1 MAEDR
6 PRSGSSFP
14 PVPGAHSDA
23 PPVGPKPARSGS
35 MRPPYV
41 ERPTVRGMPTTTPVP
56 PAEAEAP
63 APTPA
68 AGAESWSGTT
78 VVPLDEANVAAVVA
92 PARIISVG
100 PAAPGPPVVNA
111 YAVRDSE
118 KTLLD
123 HAPPFDAE
131 ETERRSR
138 EFESPRTF
146 GARQALVAVA
156 VPADESD
163 DPAPQSRP
171 LARPI
176 GKRWASQLIDPRLV
190 LLLEPYSQRSASFR
204 TLRDNLLARNAPRII
219 AVTSPG
225 EHEGKTTCAIN
236 LALALGE
243 RPSTRVLLLEGN
255 FFAPE
260 LAKIFHIESST
271 PFAPEM
277 NLPWLLPY
285 RVAEVAHGFHVA
297 AIVQEPGEAP
307 PVFNGRWYDMV
318 MGHLA
323 DADYDHL
330 VIDAPALD
338 GSSPVM
344 QVVGIAEGTLLTI
357 RSGNTTARTLRHAA
371 DQIPRGRALGV
382 TLIEG

>member
-1 MAEDR
+1 M
-6 PRSGSSFP
+6 
-14 PVPGAHSDA
+14 VPIDD
-23 PPVGPKPARSGS
+23 VN
-35 MRPPYV
+35 
-41 ERPTVRGMPTTTPVP
+41 
-56 PAEAEAP
+56 
-63 APTPA
+63 A
-68 AGAESWSGTT
+68 A
-78 VVPLDEANVAAVVA
+78 AAVVA

-100 PAAPGPPVVNA
+100 PAAPEPPVVNA

-118 KTLLD
+118 QTLLD
-123 HAPPFDAE
+123 HAPPFYAD

-138 EFESPRTF
+138 DVESPRMV
-146 GARQALVAVA
+146 GARPALVAVA

-204 TLRDNLLARNAPRII
+204 TLRDNLLAKSAPRII
-219 AVTSPG
+219 AVTSPA

-243 RPSTRVLLLEGN
+243 QPSTRVLLLEGN
-255 FFAPE
+255 FYAPE
-260 LAKIFHIESST
+260 LAKIFHIDNGT

-297 AIVQEPGEAP
+297 AIVQEPGEPP

-357 RSGNTTARTLRHAA
+357 RSGNTTARTLRRAA
-371 DQIPRGRALGV
+371 EQIPRGRALGV

>member
-1 MAEDR
+1 
-6 PRSGSSFP
+6 
-14 PVPGAHSDA
+14 
-23 PPVGPKPARSGS
+23 

-41 ERPTVRGMPTTTPVP
+41 ERPTVRGMPTPVP
-56 PAEAEAP
+56 A
-63 APTPA
+63 TPA
-68 AGAESWSGTT
+68 SPSPSEPESGDSWAGKT
-78 VVPLDEANVAAVVA
+78 VLPIDDLHAPPPGIA
-92 PARIISVG
+92 PARIISIG
-100 PAAPGPPVVNA
+100 PATPAVAAEPEPPVVNA

-118 KTLLD
+118 QTLLD
-123 HAPPFDAE
+123 HAPPFDAD
-131 ETERRSR
+131 ETERRSQDV
-138 EFESPRTF
+138 ESSRMV
-146 GARQALVAVA
+146 ALRPPLHVAHA
-156 VPADESD
+156 VPGDESSD
-163 DPAPQSRP
+163 EPAPQSRP
-171 LARPI
+171 LATRPI

-204 TLRDNLLARNAPRII
+204 VLRDNLLAKNAPRII
-219 AVTSPG
+219 AVSSPE

-243 RPSTRVLLLEGN
+243 RPSSRVLLLEGN
-255 FFAPE
+255 FYAPE
-260 LAKIFHIESST
+260 LAKIFHIDGST

-285 RVAEVAHGFHVA
+285 RVVEVAHGFHVA
-297 AIVQEPGEAP
+297 AIVQEEGEPP

-344 QVVGIAEGTLLTI
+344 QVVGIAEGTLLTV
-357 RSGNTTARTLRHAA
+357 RSGKATARSLRRAA
-371 DQIPRGRALGV
+371 EQIPRGRALGV
-382 TLIEG
+382 TLMDGE

>member
-1 MAEDR
+1 
-6 PRSGSSFP
+6 
-14 PVPGAHSDA
+14 
-23 PPVGPKPARSGS
+23 
-35 MRPPYV
+35 
-41 ERPTVRGMPTTTPVP
+41 MPTPVP
-56 PAEAEAP
+56 PAP
-63 APTPA
+63 RPA
-68 AGAESWSGTT
+68 AGAPSAGAGAGAEAGPDSWSGKV
-78 VVPLDEANVAAVVA
+78 VVPVDDVNVSAAVVA

-100 PAAPGPPVVNA
+100 PAAPEPPVVNA

-118 KTLLD
+118 QTLLD
-123 HAPPFDAE
+123 HAPPFDAD

-138 EFESPRTF
+138 DFESPRRVVP
-146 GARQALVAVA
+146 AREALVAVA
-156 VPADESD
+156 VPTD
-163 DPAPQSRP
+163 DGEDSAPQSRP

-204 TLRDNLLARNAPRII
+204 TLRDNLLAKNAPRII

-260 LAKIFHIESST
+260 LAKIFHVDNST

-297 AIVQEPGEAP
+297 AIVQEPGEPP

-357 RSGNTTARTLRHAA
+357 RSGNTTARTLRRAA
-371 DQIPRGRALGV
+371 EQIPRGRALGV
-382 TLIEG
+382 TLIET

>member
-1 MAEDR
+1 M
-6 PRSGSSFP
+6 
-14 PVPGAHSDA
+14 
-23 PPVGPKPARSGS
+23 
-35 MRPPYV
+35 
-41 ERPTVRGMPTTTPVP
+41 RGMPTPVP
-56 PAEAEAP
+56 P

-68 AGAESWSGTT
+68 AGAPPAGAGGAESWSGTT
-78 VVPLDEANVAAVVA
+78 VLPVDDAKPPVVAATVVA

-100 PAAPGPPVVNA
+100 PAAPAAPGATAAPVVPAVPEPPVVNA

-118 KTLLD
+118 QTLLD
-123 HAPPFDAE
+123 HAPPFDAD

-138 EFESPRTF
+138 DVESPRML

-204 TLRDNLLARNAPRII
+204 TLRDNLLAKNAPRII
-219 AVTSPG
+219 AVTSPS

-255 FFAPE
+255 FYAPE
-260 LAKIFHIESST
+260 LAKIFHVDNST

-297 AIVQEPGEAP
+297 AIVQEPGEPP

-357 RSGNTTARTLRHAA
+357 RSGNTTARTLRKAA
-371 DQIPRGRALGV
+371 EQIPRGRALGV